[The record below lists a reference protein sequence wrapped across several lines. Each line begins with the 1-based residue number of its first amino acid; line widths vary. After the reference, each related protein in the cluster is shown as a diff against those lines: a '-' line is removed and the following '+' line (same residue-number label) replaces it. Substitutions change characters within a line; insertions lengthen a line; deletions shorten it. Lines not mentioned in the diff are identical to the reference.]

1 MGTFTGRLLLS
12 AIPDILR
19 NRFDHDSEDMVFK
32 TAHHLR
38 ISTIAIAYCKFAEA
52 LNTIRQI
59 TEN

>member
-1 MGTFTGRLLLS
+1 LS